1 MAKEHVERAYGNN
14 LAVDKDK
21 NVFIVNDDK
30 IPRAYLG
37 KIIYHDNEPV
47 FIPSNKTPNGE
58 TGTMAFGV
66 HIMQGLIT
74 VLETIQQ
81 KPSDEEIDALFNGNQ
96 NESN

>member
-1 MAKEHVERAYGNN
+1 MANEHVGSAYGTN

-21 NVFIVNDDK
+21 NVFIMNDDK
-30 IPRAYLG
+30 IPKAYLG
-37 KIIYHDNEPV
+37 QIIYHDNEPV
-47 FIPSNKTPNGE
+47 FIPSNKTPNRE
-58 TGTMAFGV
+58 TGTMAFNV
-66 HIMQGLIT
+66 HIMRGLIN